1 MVSGDAMFISYRER
15 EYLDDGAMRY
25 RQRIPALIRWINLM
39 SLLTVQFA
47 AVTLGSA
54 MGRTRS
60 HLQE

>member
-1 MVSGDAMFISYRER
+1 MFISYRER

-39 SLLTVQFA
+39 SLLTVQFP

-54 MGRTRS
+54 MGQTRS

>member
-1 MVSGDAMFISYRER
+1 MFFSHLEP
-15 EYLDDGAMRY
+15 EYPDDGAMHY
-25 RQRIPALIRWINLM
+25 QQRIPALIRWISLM

-60 HLQE
+60 HL